1 MEYRKLISFGKSS
14 FVISIP
20 KSWIGKN
27 KLKKGDLIYLEEK
40 DADLIL
46 SPHSQNTEQKEKEIT
61 IEVDGKE
68 LKHIKREIIGA
79 YIKNHK
85 TIILTGNEIKDKAKE
100 IQSVIQRLVALE
112 VMEQTSK
119 RIVAKDFLNLDDVS
133 TKSILRKLDV
143 IIRSM
148 FEDCEKSFEEDN
160 YESINYRDLDVNKL
174 VFLMFR
180 IVRFGQE
187 NTSYAFKKFDLS
199 PVELSNLWWL
209 SYDLESIADEIKRIA
224 RYLRQ
229 VSLDK
234 HKQKE
239 FIGLL
244 REIKESYLNI
254 MKAYYNKD
262 IPLVHKVI
270 NQREDIISHC
280 ESFGGKDK
288 QGGKMVGL
296 LAERAKI
303 AIVHINHIGRVF
315 YQS

>member
-20 KSWIGKN
+20 KSWIGKS

-46 SPHSQNTEQKEKEIT
+46 SPHSQNTEQKEKEMT

-79 YIKNHK
+79 YIKNYK

-119 RIVAKDFLNLDDVS
+119 RMVAKDFLNLDDVS

-239 FIGLL
+239 FMELL

-254 MKAYYNKD
+254 MKAYYEKD
-262 IPLVHKVI
+262 VPLVHKVI
-270 NQREDIISHC
+270 NQREEIISHC

-288 QGGKMVGL
+288 QGGKIVGL

-303 AIVHINHIGRVF
+303 AIVHINHIGRVL